1 MVMQEAHDTEEA
13 KTWLWTQPLGTDTNI
28 TTTLNLWYVS
38 RKMIHWLPFGL
49 SPNTTCPHW
58 WLRERCWLCAYGLS
72 GKKRHVEMRYL
83 PSPGFFHFLQMSSLE
98 NTITLKGEKVFCL
111 KIFVLK
117 LNMWLFCIS
126 QMLCSLIT
134 FISQSLQTHPETL
147 KLRKQIL
154 AVPTFN
160 SKATPKLVLGTTL
173 KDLNSVFWV
182 KSRDTPDFSLIT
194 WVSEIIGRKGW
205 LAHVEEDLDVVSLS
219 PVHGKHCNVQWSLW
233 ILEGMKN

>member
-1 MVMQEAHDTEEA
+1 MNSASRYRYQHHNHPESLIREQKDDTLAPFWFES
-13 KTWLWTQPLGTDTNI
+13 KHNMS
-28 TTTLNLWYVS
+28 TLVVE
-38 RKMIHWLPFGL
+38 RKMLA
-49 SPNTTCPHW
+49 
-58 WLRERCWLCAYGLS
+58 LCLWFIWE
-72 GKKRHVEMRYL
+72 KRHVEMRYL

-194 WVSEIIGRKGW
+194 WVSEIIGRKDW